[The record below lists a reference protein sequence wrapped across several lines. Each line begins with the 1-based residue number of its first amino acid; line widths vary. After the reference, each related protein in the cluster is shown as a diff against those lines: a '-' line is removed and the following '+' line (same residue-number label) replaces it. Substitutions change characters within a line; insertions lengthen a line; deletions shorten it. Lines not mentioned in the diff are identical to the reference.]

1 MIPARST
8 IAKALGLIVIISCIA
23 QLYFELEVRKN
34 ELEVPVTKEGEP
46 VHEKAGSDM
55 ESQELGSPSVREH
68 SEVYTGL
75 ESSPHHDGAP
85 DKPGPD
91 PQPLNDANDVHQEH
105 QESNEPKESQESQ
118 ETQQAPV
125 KETTAG
131 LNTAADIPDVFA
143 AAGNE
148 TLGFHKIAY
157 INLPHRFDYD
167 DSMRITS
174 TVSNVTVEK
183 SNAVD
188 GSILESGKGLPPS
201 SFAGDSSH
209 VALRPGELAC
219 FRSHANLWSQMI
231 QENWESLLI
240 LEADAVWD
248 VNIRQINRRMAKAL
262 SDLVIK
268 YNMHNFSRDPTDD
281 TPWGPRAEDPFDSHN
296 WDVITLGGCDNGGA
310 KFDQTYLRYDDPDAP
325 LSEPTWREEKLVNQR
340 VIRQAGYMVCTTA
353 YAVSQRGARKLLL
366 RAALDSNLPIDTAM
380 AQMMESGELKAFA
393 VWPPTFYTWVYPD
406 GTGGESAASE
416 IQTYADHTVDH
427 EVWKDVYDHQSIWG
441 LKYSYKE
448 WPLRHNPFEAYS
460 ESLYGNDIKAKHDQR
475 TNEWLRQQKEK
486 EEREARERKERKE
499 REEKERKEKEELERQ
514 QREQQQ
520 REQQE
525 KLRKEEERIQQ
536 AVEERLAAL
545 AQDQGLQLP
554 VPVEEKGL
562 PDPITSSHPSTSQ
575 PTTSSHPASTI

>member
-1 MIPARST
+1 M
-8 IAKALGLIVIISCIA
+8 
-23 QLYFELEVRKN
+23 
-34 ELEVPVTKEGEP
+34 TKEGEP
-46 VHEKAGSDM
+46 VQEKTAGLSQ
-55 ESQELGSPSVREH
+55 SQELGSPSIREH

-75 ESSPHHDGAP
+75 DTPGHRVDAHDQQEL
-85 DKPGPD
+85 D
-91 PQPLNDANDVHQEH
+91 PLPANNANDMPLDTMEPKQSEEPMKSPETHQE
-105 QESNEPKESQESQ
+105 
-118 ETQQAPV
+118 PV
-125 KETTAG
+125 KETKPDLT
-131 LNTAADIPDVFA
+131 TAAELPADVFA

-157 INLPHRFDYD
+157 INLPLRFDYD
-167 DSMRITS
+167 DAMRITS

-188 GSILESGKGLPPS
+188 GSALASGKGLPPS
-201 SFAGDSSH
+201 SFGGDPAH
-209 VALRPGELAC
+209 EALRPGELAC

-248 VNIRQINRRMAKAL
+248 ANIRQINQRLAKGL
-262 SDLVIK
+262 SDLVNK
-268 YNMHNFSRDPTDD
+268 YNLHNFSRDPTDD

-310 KFDQTYLRYDDPDAP
+310 KFDQTYLVYDDPDAP

-380 AQMMESGELKAFA
+380 AQMMERGELNAFA

-427 EVWKDVYDHQSIWG
+427 EVWKDVYEHQSIWG

-448 WPLRHNPFEAYS
+448 WPLRNNPFDVYG
-460 ESLYGNDIKAKHDQR
+460 ESLYGNDIKAKHEQR

-486 EEREARERKERKE
+486 EEREAREAKERKE
-499 REEKERKEKEELERQ
+499 REELERKEKEDQERL
-514 QREQQQ
+514 QREQEQ

-545 AQDQGLQLP
+545 AHGQGLELP
-554 VPVEEKGL
+554 VAVPVEEKGL
-562 PDPITSSHPSTSQ
+562 PITSSGPTISDH
-575 PTTSSHPASTI
+575 PTTSYASTI